1 MLHYP
6 ARSTRPYSPTPAFQA
21 QSVYLT
27 FVDVSQP
34 EFSYAGLYDLDGQA
48 STFHRQVGWNID
60 AFQEYAVS
68 LESTNDILVPL
79 TGLTVEGI
87 TIHGQEGNEGIVGLQ
102 LDNTNPIILDQTAL
116 TAIIRPD
123 DPTPLSPNQAETASF
138 DGDGFGN
145 DLFDPTV
152 TPGDGAGSGVNTV
165 NYQYG
170 AAGPDDLIGDNDTDV
185 LNGGAGNDFLFGS
198 DGNDILIY
206 DPVDQKVDGGDGFDV
221 LRIDQAAFGLFN
233 GVGVVTDAATGFSVV
248 DVLAANPPIKN
259 IEMILITDDAD
270 SNPFEGARLTLT
282 AQDVLTIISGDNNV
296 IKDNHT
302 LSIVGNPGDVLDLG
316 TEASQWNDNG
326 RALDANGFYTF
337 TQTFNGIELIL
348 KVEHDVTVH

>member
-1 MLHYP
+1 M
-6 ARSTRPYSPTPAFQA
+6 
-21 QSVYLT
+21 
-27 FVDVSQP
+27 
-34 EFSYAGLYDLDGQA
+34 
-48 STFHRQVGWNID
+48 
-60 AFQEYAVS
+60 
-68 LESTNDILVPL
+68 
-79 TGLTVEGI
+79 
-87 TIHGQEGNEGIVGLQ
+87 
-102 LDNTNPIILDQTAL
+102 
-116 TAIIRPD
+116 
-123 DPTPLSPNQAETASF
+123 
-138 DGDGFGN
+138 
-145 DLFDPTV
+145 
-152 TPGDGAGSGVNTV
+152 NTV

-233 GVGVVTDAATGFSVV
+233 GVGVVTDAATGFTVV
-248 DVLAANPPIKN
+248 DVVPNKASIKN
-259 IEMILITDDAD
+259 MEMLLITDDAD

-282 AQDVLTIISGDNNV
+282 AQDVLTIISGENNV

-337 TQTFNGIELIL
+337 TQTFRRYRTDPKG
-348 KVEHDVTVH
+348 